1 MRHEVKIPGSTPP
14 PSYSPGIAAG
24 GFVFISGQLGLDP
37 ETEVLADGAE
47 AQAEQA
53 LANVSG
59 LLAVAGLTFADVVKT
74 TVLLTDLADGSAVAT
89 VCSRHFPEPRPARSM
104 YAVAALPRGA
114 LVEIETIAYRPG

>member
-1 MRHEVKIPGSTPP
+1 MRHEVKIPGSNPP
-14 PSYSPGIAAG
+14 TSYSPGIAAG
-24 GFVFISGQLGLDP
+24 SFVFISGQLGLDP
-37 ETEVLADGAE
+37 ETEVLADGVE

-53 LANVSG
+53 LANIAG
-59 LLAVAGLTFADVVKT
+59 LLAAAGVTFADVVKT
-74 TVLLTDLADGSAVAT
+74 TVLLTDLADGSAVAA